1 MQHLSNCDL
10 RPLEVPGVN
19 QRFNLSRHDGGPFTP
34 EALQNRLSF
43 QDDLIQP
50 VGADLGIL
58 HQEPMN
64 HTLQRR
70 RAFGKLFPDRPRLV
84 GRDGVHDGREV
95 IAKER
100 MFPRKQLIVDIRV
113 SEDVRALIGIP
124 AGELLGSHVQ
134 NRSRNIALPR
144 AARSVL
150 VHHAG
155 NPEIHHLHGSVW
167 QHHDVAGLDIAVD
180 HIFGVGVLQT
190 PRDLK
195 HDFDFIQQLNG
206 HPGDL
211 LGFYNALQGFAIQ
224 QLHHQIGH
232 AVLQDGM
239 PYLVM
244 ELLDGE
250 TLESVIKTQKVAGV
264 TIQLLDK
271 VEIMFQ
277 VARGLQ
283 YAHSENVVH
292 RDIKPGNIMV
302 LPNGTVKVMDFG
314 IARVMDKDGTRRT
327 RQGDI
332 AGTIL
337 YMAPEQLPGRDA
349 DKRSDIFAYA
359 DVYYELLTGEHP
371 FFGNDFA
378 TVMYRITAN
387 EPRPIREKLPE
398 CPAALESM
406 IHRLLVKDP
415 EIRPDRLDEVV
426 LETQPVLQRLRRERA
441 AVVAAEIEPLIHA
454 GDLERAQVAI
464 GQVLHWDPLNQVAD
478 RWREQ
483 IQKERAR
490 KAMSA
495 RAEALVR
502 KGHEHL
508 VARRFKEALQCFES
522 ALKLDQT
529 NPEIR
534 TLVDQVQITIENVRS
549 AVRLVAEARTEMER
563 GQLEHAVDKAARS
576 AELDSGNPEAPEL
589 RDQLRQQIRS
599 RREAAMLARAEGLSN
614 GGDYDGAMAVL
625 SEAEAAGLSSP
636 KIAACRTRVERERAE
651 AEKRRRQA
659 AFAAALAR
667 AREALYGQR
676 LQEASASAEALCAE
690 YPEEPA
696 ASELLSEVREYL
708 AAQRRLEAINQA
720 TQTARVLMKEKRL
733 DDAREVLEAGLRAYP
748 RDTGIS
754 RLMEI
759 VNTLAAAQDRARKI
773 GQVVRQAH
781 RLADDGQLDA
791 ALRAVMDAIGEVGG

>member
-84 GRDGVHDGREV
+84 GRDAIHDGCEV

-100 MFPRKQLIVDIRV
+100 MFPRKQVILDIRV

-327 RQGDI
+327 RQGDV

-337 YMAPEQLPGRDA
+337 YMAPEQFKGLDA
-349 DKRSDIFAYA
+349 DRRSDIFSYG

-371 FFGNDFA
+371 FFANDPG
-378 TVMYRITAN
+378 TVMYRITAS
-387 EPRPIREKLPE
+387 EPNPIRESIPE
-398 CPAALESM
+398 CPSSLEAM
-406 IHRLLVKDP
+406 IQRLMSKDR
-415 EIRPDRLDEVV
+415 EIRPEKMDEVIGDP
-426 LETQPVLQRLRRERA
+426 QPILQRMRQERGALLIA
-441 AVVAAEIEPLIHA
+441 AIPALIEA
-454 GDLERAQVAI
+454 GDLERAQEAIHHVLELDPANSVARH
-464 GQVLHWDPLNQVAD
+464 L
-478 RWREQ
+478 REELLEE
-483 IQKERAR
+483 ERR
-490 KAMSA
+490 KTIRM
-495 RAEALVR
+495 RVQALA
-502 KGHEHL
+502 KTGEEHAA
-508 VARRFKEALQCFES
+508 ARRFGEALQCFES
-522 ALKLDQT
+522 ACALDKSNASLRERRDELKL
-529 NPEIR
+529 R
-534 TLVDQVQITIENVRS
+534 IEKVRR
-549 AVRLVAEARTEMER
+549 AGRLFSE
-563 GQLEHAVDKAARS
+563 
-576 AELDSGNPEAPEL
+576 
-589 RDQLRQQIRS
+589 
-599 RREAAMLARAEGLSN
+599 ARAELQ
-614 GGDYDGAMAVL
+614 DERL
-625 SEAEAAGLSSP
+625 EAALEKSEQAVSLDPENQAAAQLVRDLHQQIGRRRDAAALVRADEHRFRGEYGQALAILDGIEDSS
-636 KIAACRTRVERERAE
+636 AAILRGRVERERAD
-651 AEKRRRQA
+651 AELRRRRELFER
-659 AFAAALAR
+659 AFSN
-667 AREALYGQR
+667 AREALVSQR
-676 LQEASASAEALCAE
+676 LDDAIVSAEALCAE

-696 ASELLSEVREYL
+696 AADLLSEVHEHL
-708 AAQRRLEAINQA
+708 AAQRRIAAVGNVGQA
-720 TQTARVLMKEKRL
+720 ARGLIKEERFS
-733 DDAREVLEAGLRAYP
+733 DARGIIEEGLHSYP
-748 RDTGIS
+748 GDTGLV
-754 RLMEI
+754 RLLQ
-759 VNTLAAAQDRARKI
+759 VAAA
-773 GQVVRQAH
+773 
-781 RLADDGQLDA
+781 
-791 ALRAVMDAIGEVGG
+791 